1 MDRLPVVQEN
11 AQREIEALADIQK
24 LRAGAMLVKLI
35 KDIQD
40 VPPFMR
46 KCADEIN
53 QELKELKEFQL
64 ELKNEQFMKELAEDG
79 KWCAENKVYE
89 PTRCYRLIFG
99 TVTSVTKVDRKVG
112 LDKLKKEGDPKGF
125 KSKAPEK
132 KEGKHEESAKKEEGK
147 AQSQAG

>member
-1 MDRLPVVQEN
+1 
-11 AQREIEALADIQK
+11 LADIQK

-53 QELKELKEFQL
+53 QELKELKELQL
-64 ELKNEQFMKELAEDG
+64 ELKNEQFLKELAEDG
-79 KWCAENKVYE
+79 KWCAENKVFE
-89 PTRCYRLIFG
+89 PTRCYRLIYG

-132 KEGKHEESAKKEEGK
+132 KEGKQEESAKKEEGK